1 LKKLSIFSFIL
12 LLSLSLCPISLP
24 GQKQKKEPPSH
35 IKDVLAIEQDLF
47 ELINKERK
55 DHGLSTLRLSLDLN
69 QLARQHSQDMA
80 SCQTLSHLSSSGKSY
95 EERLVEVGFYYI
107 SRGENVAFSETF
119 VAEFIHHPLMESPEH
134 KKNILGTAFDKVGIG
149 VIFVEKKGYYITQ
162 DFIQSLEPEEEEKVQ
177 AKIQNKINA
186 LRRKNSLPPLV
197 FLKEAEDYARGYSQ
211 QKAETK
217 PPPPCPPHFE
227 ENHIFYVS
235 SPSLDKAHLIYE
247 DVILDQIY
255 ESSGLG
261 IIFRR
266 NKEYPGGSYFITLIL
281 FPENKYKYSDK
292 RKIGQIILQNINE
305 LRHKKGIDELRLDDK
320 LSSAAEKALVEI
332 LTHGNY
338 SSILPEMS
346 KEAGF
351 IFFITTDPTM
361 LSRRIKEKIENEWAP
376 YRKIGI
382 GISFNKNKEY
392 PRGAFW
398 VVIFFKR

>member
-1 LKKLSIFSFIL
+1 LKKLSIFSLIL
-12 LLSLSLCPISLP
+12 LLSSSLCSISLP

-35 IKDVLAIEQDLF
+35 IKDALTIEQDLF
-47 ELINKERK
+47 ELINKERN
-55 DHGLSTLRLSLDLN
+55 DHGLSTLRLSLDLSR
-69 QLARQHSQDMA
+69 LARQHSQDMA
-80 SCQTLSHLSSSGKSY
+80 TRQELSHLSSSGKSY

-134 KKNILGTAFDKVGIG
+134 KKNILGPAFDQVGIG
-149 VIFVEKKGYYITQ
+149 VILVEKKGYYVTQ

-197 FLKEAEDYARGYSQ
+197 FLKEAEDYARGYAQ

-217 PPPPCPPHFE
+217 PPPPCPPYFG
-227 ENHIFYVS
+227 ENHIVYIS
-235 SPSLDKAHLIYE
+235 SPSLDKAHLVYK

-266 NKEYPGGSYFITLIL
+266 NKEYPGGSYFVTLIL
-281 FPENKYKYSDK
+281 FPENKYKYMDK
-292 RKIGQIILQNINE
+292 RKIGQIILQNING
-305 LRHKKGIDELRLDDK
+305 LRQKKGIDELRLDDK
-320 LSSAAEKALVEI
+320 LSNAAEMALIEI
-332 LTHGNY
+332 MTQRNY

-351 IFFITTDPTM
+351 IFFITVDPTV
-361 LSRRIKEKIENEWAP
+361 LSGKVKDKIENEWVP

-382 GISFNKNKEY
+382 GISFSKNREY

>member
-1 LKKLSIFSFIL
+1 MKKLSIFSLIL
-12 LLSLSLCPISLP
+12 LLSSSLCSISLP

-35 IKDVLAIEQDLF
+35 IKDALTIEQDLF
-47 ELINKERK
+47 ELINKERN
-55 DHGLSTLRLSLDLN
+55 DHGLSTLRLSLDLSR
-69 QLARQHSQDMA
+69 LARQHSQDMA
-80 SCQTLSHLSSSGKSY
+80 TRQELSHLSLSGKSY

-134 KKNILGTAFDKVGIG
+134 KKNILGPAFDQVGIG
-149 VIFVEKKGYYITQ
+149 VILVEKKGYYVTQ

-197 FLKEAEDYARGYSQ
+197 FLKEAENYARGYAQ

-217 PPPPCPPHFE
+217 PPPPCPPYFG
-227 ENHIFYVS
+227 ENHIVYIS
-235 SPSLDKAHLIYE
+235 SPSLDKAHLVYK

-266 NKEYPGGSYFITLIL
+266 NKEYPGGSYFVTLIL
-281 FPENKYKYSDK
+281 FPENKYKYMDK
-292 RKIGQIILQNINE
+292 RKIGQIILQNING
-305 LRHKKGIDELRLDDK
+305 LRQKKGIDELRLDDK
-320 LSSAAEKALVEI
+320 LSNAAEMALIEI
-332 LTHGNY
+332 MTQRNY

-351 IFFITTDPTM
+351 IFFITVDPTV
-361 LSRRIKEKIENEWAP
+361 LSGKVKDKIENEWVP

-382 GISFNKNKEY
+382 GISFSKNREY